1 MNTEATVIQI
11 LENVLGVK
19 NLDRNTRFLDV
30 GGNSLNLV
38 EVLKQLKDKTGVT
51 PAPRIFF
58 DKTNSSVA
66 AISAAIDARLAETQS
81 AAAVAAA
88 E

>member
-1 MNTEATVIQI
+1 MNTEDLLIQI
-11 LENVLGVK
+11 LENVIGVK
-19 NLDRNTRFLDV
+19 NLDRNARFLDV

-38 EVLKQLKDKTGVT
+38 EVLKQIKDKTGVT

-58 DKTNSSVA
+58 DKTNSTVA
-66 AISAAIDARLAETQS
+66 AISAAIDALREESRST
-81 AAAVAAA
+81 VAAA

>member
-1 MNTEATVIQI
+1 MNTEALVIGI
-11 LENVLGVK
+11 LENVIGVK
-19 NLDRNTRFLDV
+19 NLSRDARFLDI

-38 EVLKQLKDKTGVT
+38 EVLKQIKDKTGVA

-58 DKTNSSVA
+58 DKSNSTVA
-66 AISAAIDARLAETQS
+66 AIGAAIDALRESRQAT
-81 AAAVAAA
+81 VAAA

>member
-1 MNTEATVIQI
+1 MNTEALVIGI
-11 LENVLGVK
+11 LENVIGVK
-19 NLDRNTRFLDV
+19 NLSRDARFLDI

-38 EVLKQLKDKTGVT
+38 EVLKQIRDKTGVA

-58 DKTNSSVA
+58 DKSNSTVA
-66 AISAAIDARLAETQS
+66 AISAAVDALRET
-81 AAAVAAA
+81 AASQATVAAA

>member
-1 MNTEATVIQI
+1 MNTEALVIGI
-11 LENVLGVK
+11 LENVIGVK
-19 NLDRNTRFLDV
+19 NLSRDARFLDI

-38 EVLKQLKDKTGVT
+38 EVLKQIKDKTGVA

-58 DKTNSSVA
+58 DKSNSTVA
-66 AISAAIDARLAETQS
+66 AIGAAVDALRESSRQAT
-81 AAAVAAA
+81 VAAA